1 MVLQHSLVGKSLHWH
16 VITIILFNAKVGIF
30 PLILKIYVATLI
42 YTFELTKIIF
52 VLTSLKYIVPLF
64 FLRCRKLYIT
74 LANGL
79 TTSGKTNHG
88 SNVQV
93 EISSS
98 LDYGTSYPQLIY
110 LYLSRLTR
118 LEYTILWTHF
128 NLTLYM
134 KTIPLIFV
142 CPCSRCSNPL

>member
-1 MVLQHSLVGKSLHWH
+1 ML
-16 VITIILFNAKVGIF
+16 N
-30 PLILKIYVATLI
+30 
-42 YTFELTKIIF
+42 
-52 VLTSLKYIVPLF
+52 SLKYIVPLF
-64 FLRCRKLYIT
+64 FLRCHKLYIT

-98 LDYGTSYPQLIY
+98 LEYGTSYPQLIY

-142 CPCSRCSNPL
+142 CPCIVDVPIPFNVICDWICKKGSSTHIQFTNFDNSYIDWTELLA